1 MTLAWRPLL
10 ALLMLLVAG
19 TLRAQEGEAVTDE
32 VVRDREFG
40 VSARH
45 FGLERRVAMFQWR
58 AKGNGYERVWSES
71 PIDSTG
77 YVPGHEN
84 PAFPLRGR
92 RWLAERATLDDKP
105 LDRSVIE
112 QFGVWRSFRPN
123 FSALPG
129 NLAATFQ
136 PEGDGLGSAENPLD
150 PQIGDLRIGWREL
163 TLPSLQGKV
172 VLERGAWFPI
182 AGDPVTDE
190 NGAPLPAANTL
201 TGNGNAFVLP
211 RISLMFAGAL
221 ALLLLALSAQVSRMR
236 YRARTNI
243 GDGGDAALKRW
254 IRVQGNFIEYVP
266 IALLL
271 LALLELAGAPRAWL
285 LAGGTALL
293 AGRVLHA
300 WGLSRSGD
308 WSIGRF
314 LGTALTWTVLGAAAC
329 AALWVAMQ

>member
-1 MTLAWRPLL
+1 MTGAWRAVV
-10 ALLMLLVAG
+10 ALLLLLVAG
-19 TLRAQEGEAVTDE
+19 ALRAQEGEPVTDE

-45 FGLERRVAMFQWR
+45 FGLERRVAMYQWR
-58 AKGNGYERVWSES
+58 AQGTGYDRVWSEV

-77 YVPGHEN
+77 YAPGHEN
-84 PAFPLRGR
+84 PGFPLRGR

-163 TLPSLQGKV
+163 TLPPLQGRV

-182 AGDPVTDE
+182 AGDPAND
-190 NGAPLPAANTL
+190 AHDAASTAQTL
-201 TGNGNAFVLP
+201 TGNGSAFVLP
-211 RISLMFAGAL
+211 RISLLFAGVL
-221 ALLLLALSAQVSRMR
+221 ALMLLALSAQVSRVR
-236 YRARTNI
+236 RRVRSGL
-243 GDGGDAALKRW
+243 GDGGDAALSRW

-266 IALLL
+266 ITLLL

-285 LAGGTALL
+285 LAGGSALL
-293 AGRVLHA
+293 VGRLLHA
-300 WGLSRSGD
+300 WGLSHSGGV
-308 WSIGRF
+308 SVGRF
-314 LGTALTWTVLGAAAC
+314 VGMALTWLVLGAAAL
-329 AALWVAMQ
+329 AAVWVAMQ